1 MKNSSV
7 HESNKDT
14 KTAGSASLQQ
24 EVRMK
29 TLSGNIRGATER
41 EMLHVSARFSLNT
54 ENSSVKQEKR
64 TTSSAEPREQ

>member
-1 MKNSSV
+1 MNPI
-7 HESNKDT
+7 
-14 KTAGSASLQQ
+14 KTQRQQVLLRYNQ

-64 TTSSAEPREQ
+64 MTSSAELRGQ